1 MEVENKMENENLRR
15 ERELERRFGEKID
28 HLEQEKRE
36 LENRMTALEENNKRN
51 EDEISQLKN
60 EIEDKK
66 RECLQKLTLLEDT
79 IRRH

>member
-1 MEVENKMENENLRR
+1 
-15 ERELERRFGEKID
+15 
-28 HLEQEKRE
+28 
-36 LENRMTALEENNKRN
+36 MTALEENNKRN